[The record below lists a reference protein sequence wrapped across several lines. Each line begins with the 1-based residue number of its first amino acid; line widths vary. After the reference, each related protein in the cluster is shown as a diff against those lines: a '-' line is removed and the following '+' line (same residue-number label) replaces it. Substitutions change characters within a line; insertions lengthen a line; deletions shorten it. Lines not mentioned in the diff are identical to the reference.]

1 MVMVRKKTLL
11 PALILA
17 VGIALVTAGTEQV
30 VLDVDAAVKM
40 AKENNLNLL
49 SARIDLGIKEREQKA
64 SWNELLPSLGVGA
77 SLSHSQIVTS
87 LGLTNPSPWGLSANV
102 SASLPLS
109 SSLRYSIRGTELE
122 YQAEATAVERTE
134 KQLER
139 DVRKA
144 FYALLLQQENIR
156 LLEES
161 QETARKRFEQVS
173 TSYEYGLASEL
184 DKLNAQV
191 NLENLKP
198 DLQKARTDY
207 ETASMEFKYVLGLDR
222 KAGLELQGAIG
233 TVGLRL
239 DAEELIRAYAP
250 GRLAVVALM
259 HDLAILENDRKLAA
273 AQEVRPSVSLSYSFR
288 AAQSDPFSASGWG
301 GAGWSG
307 TSSLGVSLSM
317 PLDGLIPS
325 SASQVRLA
333 GIDDSIRKKHL
344 ELEEARS
351 RGEIT
356 IETLVLDLERSRLAI
371 EVLEK
376 NEELAARVYE
386 LTEQEYEA
394 GLTDLLT
401 LEESYDDL
409 QQARLKVLTEQYN
422 YQALQLD
429 LAYELNADLEG

>member
-1 MVMVRKKTLL
+1 M
-11 PALILA
+11 
-17 VGIALVTAGTEQV
+17 
-30 VLDVDAAVKM
+30 
-40 AKENNLNLL
+40 
-49 SARIDLGIKEREQKA
+49 
-64 SWNELLPSLGVGA
+64 
-77 SLSHSQIVTS
+77 
-87 LGLTNPSPWGLSANV
+87 GLTNPTPWGLSANV

-109 SSLRYSIRGTELE
+109 GAIRYTRRGTELE
-122 YQAEATAVERTE
+122 YQAEATALVQTE

-139 DVRKA
+139 DVRKS

-207 ETASMEFKYVLGLDR
+207 ETASMELKYTLGLER
-222 KAGLELQGAIG
+222 TVVLELQGTIG
-233 TVGLRL
+233 AQGLSL
-239 DAEELIRAYAP
+239 DAEELISAYAP
-250 GRLAVVALM
+250 RRLAVLTLM
-259 HDLAILENDRKLAA
+259 DDLAILENDRKLVAA
-273 AQEVRPSVSLSYSFR
+273 REVRPSVGLSYSFR
-288 AAQSDPFSASGWG
+288 AAQSDPFSAQGWG
-301 GAGWSG
+301 GTGWSG
-307 TSSLGVSLSM
+307 TSSLGVTFSM

-333 GIDDSIRKKHL
+333 GIDDNIRKKHL
-344 ELEEARS
+344 ELDEARS

-356 IETLVLDLERSRLAI
+356 IETLVLDLEGSRLAI

-376 NEELAARVYE
+376 NAELAARVYE

-422 YQALQLD
+422 YQSLLLD
-429 LAYELNADLEG
+429 LTYELNADPEG